1 MITAATAA
9 KKIAKSASTSCQ
21 GSRVLESFMVSPGLQ
36 NTTPSSMMRTQVSIP
51 NIKDL
56 RAKYTQ
62 NRLKFVIT
70 SRKRKHEPEG
80 EHERDI

>member
-1 MITAATAA
+1 
-9 KKIAKSASTSCQ
+9 
-21 GSRVLESFMVSPGLQ
+21 
-36 NTTPSSMMRTQVSIP
+36 MRTQVSIP
-51 NIKDL
+51 NIKDP